1 MAKYEHLS
9 IFQKA
14 YDLMVR
20 IYQETHNFPREC
32 KYSLGQKMKDVCLE
46 LLDWIIIANS
56 EKEKKP
62 CLKKVNQQVDR
73 LRIYIRL
80 CRSLNIISKR
90 KYEVLSKFIDEIG
103 RMAGGWLKSS

>member
-9 IFQKA
+9 IFQKS

-20 IYQETHNFPREC
+20 VYEETHNFSREY
-32 KYSLGQKMKDVCLE
+32 KYSLGQKIKDVCLE
-46 LLDWIIIANS
+46 LLNLIIIANS
-56 EKEKKP
+56 EREKKP
-62 CLKKVNQQVDR
+62 YLKKANQQVDK

-80 CRSLNIISKR
+80 CHSLNIIGKK
-90 KYEVLSKFIDEIG
+90 KYEVLSKYIDEIG

>member
-1 MAKYEHLS
+1 
-9 IFQKA
+9 
-14 YDLMVR
+14 
-20 IYQETHNFPREC
+20 
-32 KYSLGQKMKDVCLE
+32 MKDVCLE

>member
-14 YDLMVR
+14 YDLLAR
-20 IYQETHNFPREC
+20 IYQEVHNFPREH
-32 KYSLGQKMKDVCLE
+32 KYDLGEKMKNVCLE
-46 LLDWIIIANS
+46 LLNWIIIANS
-56 EKEKKP
+56 ERDKKP

-73 LRIYIRL
+73 LRIYVRL
-80 CRSLNIISKR
+80 CRSLNIISKK